1 LKPEDQC
8 DGRLFSAR
16 SDFAA
21 SGSRAM
27 LRLLAP
33 LALLLAPAAA
43 FAGPASDGNFQ
54 PSEWRNPRN
63 TVHIRAAN
71 CGTNLCGVV
80 VWASTAAKTDA
91 GSDAQLVGTQILRD
105 FRPTGHNSWRGSVYV
120 PDIRHTFSGTLT
132 VIDSDT
138 MVGKGCVLF
147 GLLCKSQIWTR
158 LR

>member
-1 LKPEDQC
+1 
-8 DGRLFSAR
+8 
-16 SDFAA
+16 
-21 SGSRAM
+21 M
-27 LRLLAP
+27 LRLLA
-33 LALLLAPAAA
+33 LVALLLAPTAAL
-43 FAGPASDGNFQ
+43 AGPATDSNFQ
-54 PSEWRNPRN
+54 PSEWRNPGN

-80 VWASTAAKTDA
+80 VWASATAKTDV
-91 GSDAQLVGTQILRD
+91 GGDTRLVGTEILRD
-105 FRPTGHNSWRGSVYV
+105 FHPAGRNSWRGSVYV

-132 VIDSDT
+132 VLGPDT